1 MPPIGLLVCTTC
13 FGLTS
18 AGHGMQ
24 GCRCEKYKT
33 YPGVD
38 CPSGFHLCYMCAASL
53 AGGTGRYSWNV
64 CEVCL
69 KFNRN
74 LQSNYGASLPLGRH
88 SLMNRVSIPIHATR
102 SMQDEGITEML
113 NFLEKAQNI
122 SDWGNLQARALFESI
137 PMWRKEPFI
146 RLQRW
151 EEKFALSKV
160 KATSRSVQKFKAFL
174 RIDEFSILTKA
185 SEQDFRG

>member
-1 MPPIGLLVCTTC
+1 MPPIDLLVCTTC

-24 GCRCEKYKT
+24 CCRCEKYKT

-69 KFNRN
+69 KFNRS
-74 LQSNYGASLPLGRH
+74 LQSKYGASLPLGRH
-88 SLMNRVSIPIHATR
+88 SLMNGVSIPIHSAR
-102 SMQDEGITEML
+102 SMQDEGIAEML
-113 NFLEKAQNI
+113 NFLNKAQILN
-122 SDWGNLQARALFESI
+122 DWGNLQARALFESI
-137 PMWRKEPFI
+137 PMWRKEPLI
-146 RLQRW
+146 CLQRW
-151 EEKFALSKV
+151 EEKFALSIV
-160 KATSRSVQKFKAFL
+160 KATSRSVQQFKDFL
-174 RIDEFSILTKA
+174 RIDDFSILTKA
-185 SEQDFRG
+185 SEQDF

>member
-24 GCRCEKYKT
+24 RCRCEKYQA

-38 CPSGFHLCYMCAASL
+38 CPSGFHLCTMCAASI

-69 KFNRN
+69 KFNRSLN
-74 LQSNYGASLPLGRH
+74 TKYGVCLPLGRH
-88 SLMNRVSIPIHATR
+88 SIMNGISIPIHATK
-102 SMQDEGITEML
+102 SVQEEGITEML
-113 NFLEKAQNI
+113 NFLDKAQSL
-122 SDWGNLQARALFESI
+122 SDWGDLQARQLFESV

-146 RLQRW
+146 RVTTW
-151 EEKFALSKV
+151 EAKFALSKV
-160 KATSRSVQKFKAFL
+160 KATTRSVDSFKGYL
-174 RIDEFSILTKA
+174 RITVFDQLKA
-185 SEQDFRG
+185 SF

>member
-1 MPPIGLLVCTTC
+1 MPPIGLLVCTAC

-24 GCRCEKYKT
+24 RCRCEKYQA

-38 CPSGFHLCYMCAASL
+38 CPSGFHLCLMCAASV

-69 KFNRN
+69 KFNRS
-74 LQSNYGASLPLGRH
+74 LKSRYGASLPLGRH
-88 SLMNRVSIPIHATR
+88 SIMNGISIPMHASR
-102 SMQDEGITEML
+102 LDQEEGITEML
-113 NFLEKAQNI
+113 NFLDKAQTI
-122 SDWGNLQARALFESI
+122 ADWGDLQARVLFESI

-146 RLQRW
+146 RVRRW

-160 KATSRSVQKFKAFL
+160 KATSRSVQMFKDYL
-174 RIDEFSILTKA
+174 RIDNFEELV
-185 SEQDFRG
+185 R

>member
-1 MPPIGLLVCTTC
+1 MPPVDLLVCTTC

-24 GCRCEKYKT
+24 CCRCEKYKT
-33 YPGVD
+33 YRGVD

-74 LQSNYGASLPLGRH
+74 LQSNYGVSLPLGRH
-88 SLMNRVSIPIHATR
+88 SLMNGLSIPIHATR
-102 SMQDEGITEML
+102 SIQDKGITEML
-113 NFLEKAQNI
+113 NYLEKAQNI

-160 KATSRSVQKFKAFL
+160 KATSRSVTAFKQYL
-174 RIDEFSILTKA
+174 RIDDFSVLGKSNV
-185 SEQDFRG
+185 SE